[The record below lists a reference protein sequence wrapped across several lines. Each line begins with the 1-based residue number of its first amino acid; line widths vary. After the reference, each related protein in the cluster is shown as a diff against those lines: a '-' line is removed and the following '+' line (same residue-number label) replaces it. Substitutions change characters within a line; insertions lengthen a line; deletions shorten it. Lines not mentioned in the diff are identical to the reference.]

1 MERRDMKKSQPQSM
15 AKGSIHLLHRDNA
28 DVTFDFGLGNG
39 SEVVG
44 MTTESVSKPE
54 FFPAG
59 SERRTVTRLA

>member
-44 MTTESVSKPE
+44 HDNGVGEQTGI
-54 FFPAG
+54 FPAG
-59 SERRTVTRLA
+59 SERRPVTRLA